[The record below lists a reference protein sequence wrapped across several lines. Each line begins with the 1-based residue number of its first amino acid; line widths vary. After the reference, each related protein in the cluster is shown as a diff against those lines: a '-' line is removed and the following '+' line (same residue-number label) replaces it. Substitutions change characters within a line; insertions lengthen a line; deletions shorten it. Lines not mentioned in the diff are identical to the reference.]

1 MFRLCLAAAC
11 VAAIGCSG
19 GLLSID
25 PPEYDLY
32 EAALRQVATGPA
44 NDAGGARVVYYVEV
58 DGAGPAGLFA
68 RFRGSAPAVEPASGY
83 RKDDATV
90 AAHLVHVQ
98 GEVQWQATD
107 RARVFVRSHRADQVL
122 DCGTPWPIP
131 LRKVGGRWVAD
142 GP

>member
-1 MFRLCLAAAC
+1 MFRLCLAAAS
-11 VAAIGCSG
+11 VAAIGCPG
-19 GLLSID
+19 GLISTD
-25 PPEYDLY
+25 PPEFDLY

-44 NDAGGARVVYYVEV
+44 NDAGGARVVYYAAV
-58 DGAGPAGLFA
+58 DGAEPAGLFA
-68 RFRGSAPAVEPASGY
+68 RFRGSAPAVEPASSYQKG
-83 RKDDATV
+83 DATV

-131 LRKVGGRWVAD
+131 LRKEIGRWFAD
-142 GP
+142 VP